1 MRLSVII
8 FNTSKQTRFD
18 RNPFKLVSH
27 CSVLKKLK
35 LLLDELFDYFN
46 IKVQDFT
53 QRIVYLSK
61 NCCFFQ
67 VTNEFGV
74 PVAVHNLSLA
84 FEATRYFNL
93 ITDGVNGGSGFEP
106 VILQPGETKDLSFLS
121 LKDEAWEDRIL
132 NSILT
137 IHTNIS
143 NIHVPLLCFH
153 GLIDTVSIIQ
163 M

>member
-1 MRLSVII
+1 MFIYI
-8 FNTSKQTRFD
+8 
-18 RNPFKLVSH
+18 
-27 CSVLKKLK
+27 
-35 LLLDELFDYFN
+35 
-46 IKVQDFT
+46 
-53 QRIVYLSK
+53 
-61 NCCFFQ
+61 FQ

-153 GLIDTVSIIQ
+153 GLIDTVSIIHRCLKK

>member
-1 MRLSVII
+1 MDKS
-8 FNTSKQTRFD
+8 
-18 RNPFKLVSH
+18 
-27 CSVLKKLK
+27 
-35 LLLDELFDYFN
+35 FDYFN
-46 IKVQDFT
+46 VKVQDFT

-61 NCCFFQ
+61 KCLLFFQ

-153 GLIDTVSIIQ
+153 GLIDTVSIIHRCLKIIVLETRFYAHVF
-163 M
+163 

>member
-1 MRLSVII
+1 MKDEGEVSGKIVIK
-8 FNTSKQTRFD
+8 SKNSQF
-18 RNPFKLVSH
+18 
-27 CSVLKKLK
+27 
-35 LLLDELFDYFN
+35 
-46 IKVQDFT
+46 KVQIPYRAFLVRGSLVVNNTAT
-53 QRIVYLSK
+53 QFHLKSRQSNGGIQRNLT
-61 NCCFFQ
+61 

-93 ITDGVNGGSGFEP
+93 LTGTGDLDLDGGNFEP
-106 VILQPGETKDLSFLS
+106 MILQPGETKDLSVLS

-153 GLIDTVSIIQ
+153 GLIDTVSKIF
-163 M
+163 

>member
-1 MRLSVII
+1 M
-8 FNTSKQTRFD
+8 
-18 RNPFKLVSH
+18 
-27 CSVLKKLK
+27 
-35 LLLDELFDYFN
+35 
-46 IKVQDFT
+46 
-53 QRIVYLSK
+53 
-61 NCCFFQ
+61 
-67 VTNEFGV
+67 

-153 GLIDTVSIIQ
+153 GLIDTVSILFINVFKENVTSLARNRISS
-163 M
+163 MLTHTFSVMCFVHRIFGFWFFVTFGNEVTKI